1 MLTKLGLVSYFVMCN
16 TFCDRSVSFMTGK
29 EEVLSIMVPLADEE
43 DTDDDDSSR
52 ILQPTRV

>member
-1 MLTKLGLVSYFVMCN
+1 MLTK
-16 TFCDRSVSFMTGK
+16 SVSFMTGK

>member
-1 MLTKLGLVSYFVMCN
+1 VTVVSPERKPWATMITK
-16 TFCDRSVSFMTGK
+16 SVSFMTGK

-43 DTDDDDSSR
+43 EDEEDDDQSR